1 MVLRAKPEAKENKWL
16 HFTPR
21 IAALGIDAFDR
32 GPPMIPKIHADLVRE
47 LNSAENEGEKSTEYR
62 DRTYQTTLE
71 TIWTGN
77 MRGEEGFERTDS
89 MLGRLGGGWP
99 TPFLTKTYPGLSRC
113 LIRELLKAIT
123 GLSIVVVLGLFV
135 TFEAEN
141 FSNRPAMLLTEEIQ
155 SLRLN
160 GLLTLTAI
168 AHGKLGELI
177 AVTRYPEQ
185 MRESLESLHM
195 KNSTASWTKMRH
207 LRHTMIRF
215 LLQQN
220 RFGTGEYK
228 RKEKKEDLRRY
239 VGGMPLLT
247 DLCLAMRT
255 EPLALIRGV
264 SELVTVIY
272 GPALTFAVPDR
283 KV

>member
-1 MVLRAKPEAKENKWL
+1 MKG
-16 HFTPR
+16 R
-21 IAALGIDAFDR
+21 IACWEGWEED
-32 GPPMIPKIHADLVRE
+32 GPRPSWRK
-47 LNSAENEGEKSTEYR
+47 
-62 DRTYQTTLE
+62 
-71 TIWTGN
+71 
-77 MRGEEGFERTDS
+77 
-89 MLGRLGGGWP
+89 
-99 TPFLTKTYPGLSRC
+99 LTRGLSRY
-113 LIRELLKAIT
+113 LIREILKAIT

-141 FSNRPAMLLTEEIQ
+141 FSNRPAVLLTEEIQ
-155 SLRLN
+155 SLRLD

-185 MRESLESLHM
+185 MRENLESLDM

-207 LRHTMIRF
+207 LRHTMIQF
-215 LLQQN
+215 QLQQN

-228 RKEKKEDLRRY
+228 TKEKEEDLRRY

-247 DLCLAMRT
+247 DLCLAIRT

-264 SELVTVIY
+264 SDLVTVIY